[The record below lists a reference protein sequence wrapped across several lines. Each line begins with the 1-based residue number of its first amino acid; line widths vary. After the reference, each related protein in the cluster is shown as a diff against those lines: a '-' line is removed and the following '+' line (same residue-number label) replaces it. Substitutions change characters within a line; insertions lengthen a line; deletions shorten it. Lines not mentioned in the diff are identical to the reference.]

1 MMKHILILILCVAAT
16 IMLQAQDATQAV
28 SIRPVKQ
35 VETDTTKWFAEMVFV
50 VYLPAKDSSEVVT
63 FMGNVEL
70 EKVRRLN
77 AQKEALKR
85 QQEQID
91 SAIVAIESKGK
102 QVTESFPDSLIAK
115 VTGNWSLVFAKQPL
129 DVKLARNGA
138 IENVYKKT
146 IGKWKMVAEN
156 RILIITDDYEVNLE
170 YNKKTKDW
178 NSVDKIKVKLIKS
191 KNK

>member
-1 MMKHILILILCVAAT
+1 MKSTLIILVFVAIAT
-16 IMLQAQDATQAV
+16 MLQAQDATQAV

-35 VETDTTKWFAEMVFV
+35 VGADSTKWFAEMVFV

-63 FMGNVEL
+63 FIENVEI
-70 EKVRRLN
+70 EKVRKLN
-77 AQKEALKR
+77 AQKEALKK

-115 VTGNWSLVFAKQPL
+115 VTGTWSLVFAKVVT
-129 DVKLARNGA
+129 DVKLAINGV
-138 IENVYKKT
+138 IEDSAKKT
-146 IGKWKMVAEN
+146 IGKWKLIAKN
-156 RILIITDDYEVNLE
+156 RILIITDDYEANLE
-170 YNKKTKDW
+170 YNDKTKEW